1 MPINTTVPQARGHAP
16 RAVPELVRSGE
27 EWEWVSC
34 SAGELV
40 KLVSELASS
49 GEFLKL
55 LDWCR
60 GELVNGMR
68 QFRRFT
74 PSPNH
79 HPAIAHRFC

>member
-40 KLVSELASS
+40 KLV
-49 GEFLKL
+49 
-55 LDWCR
+55 R
-60 GELVNGMR
+60 
-68 QFRRFT
+68 
-74 PSPNH
+74 
-79 HPAIAHRFC
+79 